1 MAANAEETGTKGGGT
16 EPDRSGFAL
25 SRIRQIAQP
34 AQDLERATAF
44 YRDRLGMEL
53 LFSVPGQFS
62 FFDCDGTWLMVAL
75 PEGEGQ
81 DHPGSILYF
90 EVDDLRIAHETL
102 RGRGVDFVEA
112 PHRVADMGGYE
123 LWMAFFRDSEGNTLA
138 LRAEVTK

>member
-1 MAANAEETGTKGGGT
+1 MAANADEPGTKEGAT
-16 EPDRSGFAL
+16 ELEGSGFGL

-34 AQDLERATAF
+34 AHDLERGTAF
-44 YRDRLGMEL
+44 YRDRLGMDL

-90 EVDDLRIAHETL
+90 EVDDLQVAHETL
-102 RGRGVDFVEA
+102 RSRGVEFVEA
-112 PHRVADMGGYE
+112 PRRVADMGEYE